1 MPGTSANP
9 ELLNVVCGYPDENSQ
24 VVVSTSSL
32 SNDDLAA
39 LPIEF
44 ALNQNYPNPFNP
56 TTNIKYEIITGKLVK
71 IEIYDLKGNFV
82 KNLVSDYKMPGQYE
96 VQWDG
101 LDHLS
106 REVSA
111 GVYIYTI
118 SSNSKAL
125 SKKMLLV
132 K

>member
-1 MPGTSANP
+1 M
-9 ELLNVVCGYPDENSQ
+9 
-24 VVVSTSSL
+24 
-32 SNDDLAA
+32 
-39 LPIEF
+39 
-44 ALNQNYPNPFNP
+44 
-56 TTNIKYEIITGKLVK
+56 TGKLVK
-71 IEIYDLKGNFV
+71 IKIYDLKGNFV
-82 KNLVSDYKMPGQYE
+82 KNIVNDYRMPGRYE

-101 LDHLS
+101 LDYLS
-106 REVSA
+106 RKVSA

>member
-1 MPGTSANP
+1 
-9 ELLNVVCGYPDENSQ
+9 
-24 VVVSTSSL
+24 
-32 SNDDLAA
+32 
-39 LPIEF
+39 
-44 ALNQNYPNPFNP
+44 
-56 TTNIKYEIITGKLVK
+56 
-71 IEIYDLKGNFV
+71 
-82 KNLVSDYKMPGQYE
+82 MPGQYE

-125 SKKMLLV
+125 SKKMLFV